1 MNNEPM
7 NNRRGEVSPLFIES
21 LNHCS
26 LRRRRV
32 VILGLA
38 RQGTALARVLVQA
51 GAEVT
56 VSDLQDEAALADRL
70 EELAGLSIRYVL
82 GKHPLSLL
90 DEADLLCLSGGVPVD
105 VSIVVEAQRRGI
117 PLSNDAQLFLEQ
129 CPAPVIG
136 ITGSAGKTTTTA
148 LVGEMCRA
156 ASPPSSP
163 PMGGKEGGQ
172 PPMGGKEGGQPPVGG
187 KGGGQPP
194 VGGKEGRRRV
204 WVGGNI
210 GNPLIADLGR
220 IQPDDWV
227 VMELSSFQLEIM
239 ATSPHVAAVLN
250 ITPNHLDR
258 HKTMDAYIAAKRN
271 VVAHQKPEDFALLGY
286 DDANARSLALETAA
300 HLFWFSGRAEVDEG
314 AFKTNGELTLRLSGA
329 FPPASGGP
337 GGVDRVI
344 CQASEV
350 RLLGRHN
357 LLNVLAA
364 CALAGV
370 AGVPV
375 EAMRQVATTFTG
387 VEHRLELVRELNGV
401 CWYDDSIATAP
412 ERSLAALRS
421 FEEPIVL
428 LAGGRDKKLPW
439 DEFADETVRRVR
451 HLVTFGEAGP
461 MIARVVEESL
471 SAAPP
476 LSPPMGAP
484 PLSPP
489 LGGMKGGRMEGITQ
503 VGTLEE
509 AVEAAAHLAQ
519 PGEVVLLSPGGT
531 SFDAFRDFA
540 ERGDRFKELVRG
552 L

>member
-1 MNNEPM
+1 MSDSTQA
-7 NNRRGEVSPLFIES
+7 RES
-21 LNHCS
+21 DLIGK
-26 LRRRRV
+26 RV

-38 RQGTALARVLVQA
+38 RQGMALARFLAQA

-56 VSDLQDEAALADRL
+56 VSDLQGETALADQL
-70 EELAGLSIRYVL
+70 AELAGLPIRYVL
-82 GKHPLSLL
+82 GEHPFDLL

-105 VSIVVEAQRRGI
+105 VPIVVEAQRRSI
-117 PLSNDAQLFLEQ
+117 PLSNDAQLFLER

-148 LVGEMCRA
+148 LVGEMCHA
-156 ASPPSSP
+156 A
-163 PMGGKEGGQ
+163 GL
-172 PPMGGKEGGQPPVGG
+172 
-187 KGGGQPP
+187 
-194 VGGKEGRRRV
+194 RT

-210 GNPLIADLGR
+210 GNPLIADLDQIR
-220 IQPDDWV
+220 PDDWV
-227 VMELSSFQLEIM
+227 VMELSSFQLEVM
-239 ATSPHVAAVLN
+239 TVSPHVAAVLN
-250 ITPNHLDR
+250 VTPNHLDR
-258 HKTMDAYIAAKRN
+258 HKTMEAYIAAKRN
-271 VVAHQKPEDFALLGY
+271 AVAHQKSEDFALLGY
-286 DDANARSLALETAA
+286 DDANARALALETAA
-300 HLFWFSGRAEVDEG
+300 HLLWFSGGAEVDEG
-314 AFKTNGELTLRLSGA
+314 AFKTNGELTLRLGNLL
-329 FPPASGGP
+329 PLASEGV

-344 CQASEV
+344 CRASEV
-350 RLLGRHN
+350 RLRGRHN

-375 EAMRQVATTFTG
+375 EAMWQVATTFTG

-401 CWYDDSIATAP
+401 RWYDDSIATAP

-461 MIARVVEESL
+461 MVAEIVEARWV
-471 SAAPP
+471 
-476 LSPPMGAP
+476 
-484 PLSPP
+484 
-489 LGGMKGGRMEGITQ
+489 KGQEAGSRRQEARLEGITR
-503 VGTLEE
+503 VRGLEE
-509 AVEAAAHLAQ
+509 AVEAAVRLAQ
-519 PGEVVLLSPGGT
+519 PGVVVLLSPGGT